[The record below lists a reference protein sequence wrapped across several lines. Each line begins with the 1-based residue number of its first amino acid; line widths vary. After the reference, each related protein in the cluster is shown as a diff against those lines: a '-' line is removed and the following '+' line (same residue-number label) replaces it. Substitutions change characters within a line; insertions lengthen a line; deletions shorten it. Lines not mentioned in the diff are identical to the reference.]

1 MKLRNALIAAAIVA
15 IALPATVQAH
25 RQWMLPSM
33 TVVSGEGEDVW
44 VTVDAAVS
52 NDLFY
57 FEHQPLRVDVS
68 VLLPDGSPGEVKN
81 KAQGRYRT
89 TFDVQI
95 GQRGTYK
102 IWYATDGVIG
112 SYKLNGEEKRLPR
125 GTTTANLA
133 QAIPAGATDVRTSE
147 SSNRNEIFVTAGE
160 PSNTVFKPTGKGI
173 ELVPV
178 THPNDLVMGEDA
190 TFQFLLDG
198 KPAAGLPVTVIPGG
212 IRYRDQLRQQDLKTG
227 ADGKVTIK
235 WSDPG
240 MTWINV
246 TTSRP
251 AGETEGPPAPG
262 TRRASYVTTVEVMA
276 PCRPRC
282 SQRVWRSRPP
292 CRPPPFPAGG
302 RTRLCAGSA
311 ARRWGRA
318 GRPRSSIRR
327 TAWTA

>member
-1 MKLRNALIAAAIVA
+1 MKLRNLLIAAATIAVA
-15 IALPATVQAH
+15 IPTTVQAH

-33 TVVSGEGEDVW
+33 TVVSGQGDDVW

-57 FEHQPLRVDVS
+57 FEHQPMRADVA
-68 VLLPDGSPGEVKN
+68 VMLPDGTAGEVQN
-81 KAQGRYRT
+81 KAQGRYRQ
-89 TFDVQI
+89 TFDVKI

-102 IWYATDGVIG
+102 IYYANESVMG

-160 PSNTVFKPTGKGI
+160 PTTTVFKPTGKGI

-178 THPNDLVMGEDA
+178 THPNDLVMGEPA

-246 TTSRP
+246 TTPRP
-251 AGETEGPPAPG
+251 AGEPGEGMGAGGPGAGPRAMPAG
-262 TRRASYVTTVEVMA
+262 RRASYITTVEVMA
-276 PCRPRC
+276 P
-282 SQRVWRSRPP
+282 
-292 CRPPPFPAGG
+292 
-302 RTRLCAGSA
+302 
-311 ARRWGRA
+311 
-318 GRPRSSIRR
+318 
-327 TAWTA
+327 